1 MGGHFM
7 AMTLDVEAAATQT
20 VSARYTVKDGEVVGR
35 WWALVKNSVS
45 HSSMTKR

>member
-20 VSARYTVKDGEVVGR
+20 VSARYTVEHGEVV
-35 WWALVKNSVS
+35 AKCSTAS
-45 HSSMTKR
+45 